1 MTQHAIPTA
10 SAAFFSDQATPWDDL
25 GHGIE
30 RKILGHTPE
39 LMGAVVRFAQGAGVG
54 SAHAHDLH
62 DQVVYIAVGAF
73 DVLVGDVRRVLRAG
87 DAFVAPK
94 TVRHEAVAL
103 EPGSVLID
111 MFSPRRNDFLA

>member
-1 MTQHAIPTA
+1 MTNTA
-10 SAAFFSDQATPWDDL
+10 KTTSSSAFFIDQSTPWDDL
-25 GHGIE
+25 GHGIQ

-39 LMGAVVRFAQGAGVG
+39 LMGVVVRFAQGAGVG
-54 SAHAHDLH
+54 SAHAHELH
-62 DQVVYIAVGAF
+62 DQVVYIAAGAF

-94 TVRHEAVAL
+94 NVRHEAVAL
-103 EPGSVLID
+103 EPDSLLID